1 MSDEDKFGVCDII
14 WVITLFLC
22 AIVFR
27 DWGFPIWL
35 GAILSLVISI
45 VISMTI
51 YVKWTKNK

>member
-1 MSDEDKFGVCDII
+1 MSDEDKFGVCGII

-27 DWGFPIWL
+27 DWGFPMWL

-45 VISMTI
+45 AISMTI
-51 YVKWTKNK
+51 YSKWT